1 MTEGRQVD
9 LKRRVSSSWLNRFLH
24 RWPSHSPRNH
34 PPGQDCRRQQ
44 HKPGEKSSHHPQQ
57 RLHHINDWNQHN
69 CPTSSYSFYFQTFSL
84 FKKGMWTMIVHWQ
97 LLGCIIIIQQAPC
110 FKLCLVLWKQQL
122 RVLHHHQE
130 SQRSLTLMALC
141 SEDLYT
147 FLNSVLMSCRSSSD
161 RVTMILVRVDSSVP
175 QPWQQHTRAYTL
187 L

>member
-9 LKRRVSSSWLNRFLH
+9 LKRRVSSFWLNQSVVFSTDGH
-24 RWPSHSPRNH
+24 HTAPVITPQVKTAGDSNTN
-34 PPGQDCRRQQ
+34 Q
-44 HKPGEKSSHHPQQ
+44 EKRVPHHPQQ
-57 RLHHINDWNQHN
+57 RLHQINDWNQHN

-130 SQRSLTLMALC
+130 NQRSLTLMALC
-141 SEDLYT
+141 SEDL
-147 FLNSVLMSCRSSSD
+147 
-161 RVTMILVRVDSSVP
+161 
-175 QPWQQHTRAYTL
+175 
-187 L
+187 